1 LFFTTFSQA
10 VRPSQPD
17 VVDSLNADGA
27 GSTMHQLV
35 TVHLFTVFS
44 LLGRVIIIIIIV
56 VIIIIKTSFTSH
68 ELN

>member
-1 LFFTTFSQA
+1 
-10 VRPSQPD
+10 
-17 VVDSLNADGA
+17 
-27 GSTMHQLV
+27 MHQLV

-44 LLGRVIIIIIIV
+44 LLGRVIIIIIVV